1 MSISNFTEFNLPRNA
16 YASFDAVSMKQLII
30 NRLKTAEK
38 FQDIDFEG
46 SNISALV
53 DVIAYMYHV
62 LIFYLNQTSS
72 EATFSQAELF
82 ENINKIVSLIGYK
95 PHGYHT
101 SSITISEFTASSDI
115 IPGSYLLPR
124 FSYINVDG
132 STYTFTEDVFFEKTN
147 NGDENIDSVTKN
159 NILYQGDVKE
169 YPTETALGE
178 AFEIKTITVQ
188 DLINNSVIIDN
199 NNIFVFVKDSN
210 TNKWVEWKEVD
221 SVYGQEA
228 TARVFEKRFNENLN
242 YELKFGN
249 NVNGKQLNLGD
260 QIAIY
265 YLQSKG
271 SAGKIGSNL
280 LNGKQLSLYNT
291 NRWNEIYN
299 DIKISAAT
307 KITSNDLTYLNI
319 NNETASTNFK
329 TYESAEEIKKNAP
342 LMFMSQNRCVTV
354 DDFESKISSKFSNI
368 IQTTKVVN
376 NQDYTKYYLKYFYD
390 IGLERPN
397 QEERVLMNQ
406 VLFSDSCD
414 FNNVYC
420 FIVPKYG
427 SIINEQ
433 IPSSISISQKQ
444 AIAESFRDIKLINQN
459 IVVCDPIYNAFDIG
473 LPFPDETNT
482 EVIRDETKLKIY
494 RDPAFN
500 TSKELIKSNVFSII
514 QDFFD
519 ISNNK
524 LGSLL
529 NLSQLSQDILT
540 IPGIQKIET
549 YRNNKNNEF
558 FVSRINFVVWN
569 PLYPEVTLESTSQ
582 NYSLQYFQF
591 PFFYQISNLLNK
603 IEVI

>member
-1 MSISNFTEFNLPRNA
+1 MAISNFTEFNLPRNA
-16 YASFDAVSMKQLII
+16 YAAFDAVSMKQLIV
-30 NRLKTAEK
+30 NRLKASEK

-62 LIFYLNQTSS
+62 LMFYLNQTSS

-101 SSITISEFTASSDI
+101 ASVALSEFTVSSDLA
-115 IPGSYLLPR
+115 PGSYLLPR

-147 NGDENIDSVTKN
+147 SSSENIESVINN

-169 YPTETALGE
+169 FPITTALGE
-178 AFEIKTITVQ
+178 AFELKVITIQ
-188 DLINNSVIIDN
+188 DLINNTTIIDN
-199 NNIFVFVKDSN
+199 NNIFVFVRDVYSE
-210 TNKWVEWKEVD
+210 KWVEWVEVD
-221 SVYGQEA
+221 TVYGQEPN
-228 TARVFEKRFNENLN
+228 ARVFEKRFNENLN

-271 SAGKIGSNL
+271 SSGRIGSNL
-280 LNGKQLSLYNT
+280 LTGRQLSIYNT
-291 NRWNEIYN
+291 NRWNEIYS
-299 DIKISAAT
+299 DIRTTTANKLES
-307 KITSNDLTYLNI
+307 YQLNYI
-319 NNETASTNFK
+319 NLDNQTASTSFK
-329 TYESAEEIKKNAP
+329 NYETVDEIKKNAP

-354 DDFESKISSKFSNI
+354 GDFESKIASKFSNLI
-368 IQTTKVVN
+368 EDVKVVN
-376 NQDYTKYYLKYFYD
+376 NQNYTKYFLKYFYD

-420 FIVPKYG
+420 FVVPKYG
-427 SIINEQ
+427 AILNEET
-433 IPSSISISQKQ
+433 PLTLPISQKQ
-444 AIAESFRDIKLINQN
+444 AIVESFADTKLINQN
-459 IVVCDPIYNAFDIG
+459 VVVCDPIYNAFDIG
-473 LPFPDETNT
+473 LPFPSETNVDT
-482 EVIRDETKLKIY
+482 VRSETTLKIY
-494 RDPAFN
+494 RDPAYN
-500 TSKELIKSNVFSII
+500 TSKELIKSSAFDII
-514 QDFFD
+514 QKFFD

-524 LGSLL
+524 LGNTL
-529 NLSQLSQDILT
+529 NFAQLSQDILN
-540 IPGIQKIET
+540 IPGIQRIET
-549 YRNNKNNEF
+549 YRNSADNSF

-569 PLYPEVTLESTSQ
+569 PLYPEATLENTSQ
-582 NYSLQYFQF
+582 NYAMQYFQF

>member
-1 MSISNFTEFNLPRNA
+1 
-16 YASFDAVSMKQLII
+16 
-30 NRLKTAEK
+30 
-38 FQDIDFEG
+38 
-46 SNISALV
+46 
-53 DVIAYMYHV
+53 
-62 LIFYLNQTSS
+62 
-72 EATFSQAELF
+72 
-82 ENINKIVSLIGYK
+82 
-95 PHGYHT
+95 
-101 SSITISEFTASSDI
+101 
-115 IPGSYLLPR
+115 
-124 FSYINVDG
+124 
-132 STYTFTEDVFFEKTN
+132 
-147 NGDENIDSVTKN
+147 
-159 NILYQGDVKE
+159 
-169 YPTETALGE
+169 
-178 AFEIKTITVQ
+178 
-188 DLINNSVIIDN
+188 
-199 NNIFVFVKDSN
+199 
-210 TNKWVEWKEVD
+210 
-221 SVYGQEA
+221 
-228 TARVFEKRFNENLN
+228 
-242 YELKFGN
+242 
-249 NVNGKQLNLGD
+249 
-260 QIAIY
+260 
-265 YLQSKG
+265 
-271 SAGKIGSNL
+271 
-280 LNGKQLSLYNT
+280 
-291 NRWNEIYN
+291 
-299 DIKISAAT
+299 
-307 KITSNDLTYLNI
+307 
-319 NNETASTNFK
+319 
-329 TYESAEEIKKNAP
+329 
-342 LMFMSQNRCVTV
+342 
-354 DDFESKISSKFSNI
+354 
-368 IQTTKVVN
+368 
-376 NQDYTKYYLKYFYD
+376 
-390 IGLERPN
+390 
-397 QEERVLMNQ
+397 
-406 VLFSDSCD
+406 
-414 FNNVYC
+414 VYC

>member
-16 YASFDAVSMKQLII
+16 YASFDAVSMKQLIV
-30 NRLKTAEK
+30 NRLKTSEK

-62 LIFYLNQTSS
+62 LMFYLNQTSS

-101 SSITISEFTASSDI
+101 ASLAISEFTANSDL

-132 STYTFTEDVFFEKTN
+132 STYTFTEDVFFEKTIS
-147 NGDENIDSVTKN
+147 GDENIDSVINN

-169 YPTETALGE
+169 YPIETALGE
-178 AFEIKTITVQ
+178 AFEIKTITIQ
-188 DLINNSVIIDN
+188 DLINNTTIIDN
-199 NNIFVFVKDSN
+199 NNIFVFVKDVY
-210 TNKWVEWKEVD
+210 TEKWVEWTEVD
-221 SVYGQEA
+221 TVYGQES
-228 TARVFEKRFNENLN
+228 TAGVFEKRFNENLN

-271 SAGKIGSNL
+271 SSGKIGSNL

-291 NRWNEIYN
+291 NRWNEIYS
-299 DIKISAAT
+299 DIRVSPAK
-307 KITSNDLTYLNI
+307 KITANELTYFNV

-329 TYESAEEIKKNAP
+329 TYESAAEIKKNAP

-368 IQTTKVVN
+368 IETTKVVN
-376 NQDYTKYYLKYFYD
+376 NQDYTKYYLKYYYD

-420 FIVPKYG
+420 FVVPKYG
-427 SIINEQ
+427 SILNEET
-433 IPSSISISQKQ
+433 PLGLPISQKQ
-444 AIAESFRDIKLINQN
+444 AIVESFNDVKLINQN
-459 IVVCDPIYNAFDIG
+459 VVVCDPIYNAFDIG

-482 EVIRDETKLKIY
+482 ELVRSETKLKIY
-494 RDPAFN
+494 RDPAYN

-514 QDFFD
+514 EKFFD

-524 LGSLL
+524 LGSVL

-549 YRNNKNNEF
+549 FRNNKNNEF

-569 PLYPEVTLESTSQ
+569 PLYPEATLESTSQ